1 MKNLLI
7 LISIF
12 TISAVHAQKRPSFT
26 SIPLTNSEDY
36 TQAEGSALD
45 AANYIL
51 SMPLDKENKAKS
63 EDAVHFLLA
72 WMKGT
77 PDYTFPLNEPIGTI
91 SQENPAL
98 LVLFM
103 AGMTKYVLENKGEKA
118 HEQNDISFNGY
129 RILAD
134 YCANPDNKVKVTGE
148 LKNLVQAKKD
158 DNLKD
163 YLEEFQ
169 EEPEGKKV

>member
-7 LISIF
+7 IVLIFSL
-12 TISAVHAQKRPSFT
+12 SAVHAQKKPSFT
-26 SIPLTNSEDY
+26 NIPLATSEDY
-36 TQAEGSALD
+36 ANAEASALE

-51 SMPLDKENKAKS
+51 SMPLPKQNSAKN
-63 EDAVHFLLA
+63 EAMHFLVE

-91 SQENPAL
+91 SQDNPAL

-103 AGMTKYVLENKGEKA
+103 AGMTKYVLENKKGKA
-118 HEQNDISFNGY
+118 NDQEDISFNGY
-129 RILAD
+129 KILAD
-134 YCANPDNKVKVTGE
+134 YCGNPENKVKVTGE
-148 LKNLVQAKKD
+148 LRNLVQSKKD
-158 DNLKD
+158 GNLKD